1 MNQKRFIEHIAPF
14 KDKVF
19 RLAKR
24 LLVSTEA
31 AEDATQDVLVK
42 LWNRKESLDNYDNLE
57 AFAMTV
63 TKNHCLDELKLKRN
77 NNLRIV
83 HNNYD
88 DGETALQKQIETKN
102 ELDIVND
109 LIADLSE
116 QQRVIVQLRE
126 VEQKDYAEIAQIL
139 EMNETAVR
147 VNLSRAR
154 KILRTQML
162 NIHNYGLASH

>member
-1 MNQKRFIEHIAPF
+1 M
-14 KDKVF
+14 
-19 RLAKR
+19 
-24 LLVSTEA
+24 
-31 AEDATQDVLVK
+31 
-42 LWNRKESLDNYDNLE
+42 
-57 AFAMTV
+57 
-63 TKNHCLDELKLKRN
+63 
-77 NNLRIV
+77 

-102 ELDIVND
+102 ELEIVND

-126 VEQKDYAEIAQIL
+126 VEQKEYAEIAQIL
-139 EMNETAVR
+139 DMNETAVR

>member
-42 LWNRKESLDNYDNLE
+42 LWNRKESLKNYDNLE

-126 VEQKDYAEIAQIL
+126 VEQKEYAEIAQIL
-139 EMNETAVR
+139 DMNETAVR

>member
-126 VEQKDYAEIAQIL
+126 VEQKEYAEIAQIL
-139 EMNETAVR
+139 DMNETAVR

>member
-88 DGETALQKQIETKN
+88 DGTTALQKQIETKN

-109 LIADLSE
+109 
-116 QQRVIVQLRE
+116 
-126 VEQKDYAEIAQIL
+126 
-139 EMNETAVR
+139 
-147 VNLSRAR
+147 LSRAR